1 MAIDISE
8 TRDRN
13 LVAEMEESYMDYAMS
28 VLVDRALPDVRDGL
42 KPVHRRVLYAMHE
55 LGNRHNSAHKKSARI
70 VGDVLG
76 KYHPHGDA
84 AAYDAIVRMAQSFS
98 LRYPLVDG
106 QGNFG
111 SVDGDNAAA
120 MRYTEI
126 RMARM
131 ASELMQD
138 IDANVVDTK
147 ANYDGSEHE
156 PCVLPAAFPNL
167 LVNGSEGIAVGMA
180 TKIPPHYL
188 GDVVKAVIAQVDNPD
203 ITNEELADI
212 LVAPDF
218 PTGGII
224 CGTAGARQ
232 AYTTGKGGVVVRA
245 RLFIEEDGNHTNI
258 IFTELPYQVNKA
270 RLMERMAEQI
280 RDGNLPDVAEIRDE
294 SDKSGMRGVIRLKRG
309 TNVDVAV
316 NRLYTLTDLQTKYS
330 MNLVALDH
338 NVPKRMTLREM
349 IGAYISHRRTVIWRR
364 TEYQIA
370 ALTDKMHV
378 LCGRVGALDA
388 IEAVVNILR
397 TSKTVE
403 IAKQRLMSEIKAV
416 DVYGQAYAYLDNVQA
431 TDILSMP
438 LSKLVG
444 MEHTA
449 LIDSQRSMDK
459 EITRLRK
466 IITPNGR
473 HQRYDALNHTLVKEL
488 QQTREMCNKHH
499 RSAYGYDDVRRTE
512 IVGELSGVT
521 DEDLIVPKDMVV
533 TLTSDGYIKATE
545 LTAYR
550 TQGRGGRGKAA
561 AKPKPGDCIINHLV
575 ANTHNHLYMFTSKG
589 RLYAPKV
596 YELPEGERGAK
607 GKPVNNVVSLKD
619 GETITAMMSVTKDQR
634 NDPNMRVVFVS
645 RKGYIK
651 QVALAAFSNVRDGGL
666 NALTLAEDDVLV
678 GAELMAPGADI
689 ILASALGQ
697 AVRFNESTVR
707 VSLRGSGMMRGMTLS
722 DMDTLVGMQVC
733 VDDKAQVLTVSSLGV
748 GKITNLGNF
757 RSMTNRGGK
766 GVKATKHKVDDERMI
781 AMLALTPE
789 TTDVTL
795 ISRNG
800 VMVRIPVADIRTT
813 DRTARGVKLVSLDEG
828 DIVVSATL
836 VDQQENHL

>member
-1 MAIDISE
+1 MVIDRSE
-8 TRDRN
+8 MYNRDI
-13 LVAEMEESYMDYAMS
+13 VAEMEESYLDYAMS

-42 KPVHRRVLYAMHE
+42 KPVHRRVLYAMHV

-76 KYHPHGDA
+76 KYHPHGDN
-84 AAYDAIVRMAQSFS
+84 AAYDAIVRMAQTFS

-111 SVDGDNAAA
+111 SVDGDSAAA

-188 GDVVKAVIAQVDNPD
+188 GDVVEAVIAQINNPN
-203 ITNEELADI
+203 ITNEQLADI

-224 CGTAGARQ
+224 CGTSGARQ

-245 RLFIEEDGNHTNI
+245 RLFIEEDNNHTNI

-270 RLMERMAEQI
+270 KLMERMAEQI

-309 TNVDVAV
+309 ANIDVAI

-330 MNLVALDH
+330 MNLVALDRD
-338 NVPKRMTLREM
+338 VPRRMTLREM
-349 IGAYISHRRTVIWRR
+349 IGAYIDHRRSVIWKR
-364 TEYQIA
+364 TEFQIN
-370 ALTDKMHV
+370 ALNEKMHV

-388 IEAVVNILR
+388 IEAVVSILR

-403 IAKQRLMSEIKAV
+403 IAKQRLMSEIKAI
-416 DVYGQAYAYLDNVQA
+416 DVSGQAYAFLDSIQA
-431 TDILSMP
+431 ADILAMP

-449 LIDSQRSMDK
+449 LINNQRSMDK
-459 EITRLRK
+459 EITQLRK
-466 IITPNGR
+466 IITPNGK
-473 HQRYDALNHTLVKEL
+473 HQRYDTLNNTVVKEL
-488 QQTREMCNKHH
+488 LYTKEQCNKHH
-499 RSAYGYDDVRRTE
+499 RSMYGRDDARRTE
-512 IVGELSGVT
+512 IVGELVGVA

-533 TLTSDGYIKATE
+533 TLTSDGYIKTTE

-561 AKPKPGDCIINHLV
+561 AKPKPGDCIVNHLV
-575 ANTHNHLYMFTSKG
+575 ANTHNHLYMFTSSG

-596 YELPEGERGAK
+596 YELPEGERSAK
-607 GKPVNNVVSLKD
+607 GKPVNNIVSLKE
-619 GETITAMMSVTKDQR
+619 GETITALMAVTKEQR

-651 QVALAAFSNVRDGGL
+651 QVALTAFANVRDNGL
-666 NALTLAEDDVLV
+666 NALTLQDGDSLV
-678 GAELMAPGADI
+678 GAELMTPGADI
-689 ILASALGQ
+689 ILASAFGQ

-707 VSLRGSGMMRGMTLS
+707 VSLRNSGMMRGMTLS
-722 DMDTLVGMQVC
+722 DADELVGMQVC

-748 GKITNLGNF
+748 GKITSLGNF
-757 RSMTNRGGK
+757 RSMANRGGK

-795 ISRNG
+795 ITRNG

-813 DRTARGVKLVSLDEG
+813 DRTARGVKLVSLDDG
-828 DIVVSATL
+828 DVVVSATL
-836 VDQQENHL
+836 VEQ